1 MKDNTEIKNIVT
13 EENVLYSLWLTGLGS
28 SNAATGIDAIRE
40 ITGVTYSP
48 ANDLY
53 MSKLPECVKTQM
65 SKDDA
70 EKALKILQATGAKAE
85 IRIAGENDDK
95 KMAALIAKY
104 AKPNCQSLKSNFK
117 ETFVAFLVAFAVVL
131 LFFFGCDQQ
140 KIDSIDL
147 DYSVKMI
154 IEEQFI
160 KGAEVSECKL
170 KKLPKDR
177 FEGTVVIKRDGTP
190 AEKVNISGYLDDTR
204 QLIVQI
210 DDLKYLVYNDVKA
223 IIEEQLIKNSTVSDI
238 KLEKLPNNRF
248 AGTVVIKRGGMS
260 SQTVKVSGFLDDKN
274 QVFVQ
279 IDDLKFLVCN
289 HVLDVAKENNISCQ
303 ITNCILNENPDK
315 TFTGTVTARFTDG
328 TFEYV
333 KVKGNCNNNGVYV
346 EVVQ

>member
-1 MKDNTEIKNIVT
+1 MKDNTEIKNIAA

-131 LFFFGCDQQ
+131 LFFFGCNQQ
-140 KIDSIDL
+140 KIDSVDL
-147 DYSVKMI
+147 DYTVKAM
-154 IEEQFI
+154 IEEQV
-160 KGAEVSECKL
+160 KGAKVSDCKL
-170 KKLPKDR
+170 KKLSNNR
-177 FEGTVVIKRDGTP
+177 FEGTVVIKRDEMP
-190 AEKVNISGYLDDTR
+190 AETVKISGYLDDTR

-223 IIEEQLIKNSTVSDI
+223 IIEEQLIKKSAVSDI
-238 KLEKLPNNRF
+238 KLNKLPNNRF
-248 AGTVVIKRGGMS
+248 EGTVVIKLDGMS
-260 SQTVKVSGFLDDKN
+260 TKNVKVSGYLDNKN

-289 HVLDVAKENNISCQ
+289 HVWNIAKENNISCQ
-303 ITNCILNENPDK
+303 IINCILNENQDK
-315 TFTGTVTARFTDG
+315 TFTGTVTVKFTDG

-346 EVVQ
+346 EIVQ

>member
-1 MKDNTEIKNIVT
+1 MKDNAEIKNIVA

-28 SNAATGIDAIRE
+28 SNVATGVDAIRK

-70 EKALKILQATGAKAE
+70 EKALKILQETGAKAE
-85 IRIAGENDDK
+85 IKIAGENDDK

-104 AKPNCQSLKSNFK
+104 TKPNCQSLKSNFK

-147 DYSVKMI
+147 DYTVKAM
-154 IEEQFI
+154 IEEQV
-160 KGAEVSECKL
+160 KGAKVSECKL

-177 FEGTVVIKRDGTP
+177 FEGTVVIKRDGMPT
-190 AEKVNISGYLDDTR
+190 EKVNISGYLDDTR

-210 DDLKYLVYNDVKA
+210 DDLN
-223 IIEEQLIKNSTVSDI
+223 
-238 KLEKLPNNRF
+238 
-248 AGTVVIKRGGMS
+248 
-260 SQTVKVSGFLDDKN
+260 
-274 QVFVQ
+274 
-279 IDDLKFLVCN
+279 FLVCN
-289 HVLDVAKENNISCQ
+289 HILDVAKESNISCQ
-303 ITNCILNENPDK
+303 ITDCILNENPDK

>member
-1 MKDNTEIKNIVT
+1 MKDNTEIKNIAA

-28 SNAATGIDAIRE
+28 SNDATGIDAIRK

-65 SKDDA
+65 SKADA
-70 EKALKILQATGAKAE
+70 EKALKILQETGAKAE
-85 IRIAGENDDK
+85 IKIAGENDDK

-104 AKPNCQSLKSNFK
+104 TKPNCQSSKSNFK

-147 DYSVKMI
+147 DYTVKAM
-154 IEEQFI
+154 IEEQV
-160 KGAEVSECKL
+160 KGAKVSECKL

-177 FEGTVVIKRDGTP
+177 FEGTVVIKRDGLSLQ
-190 AEKVNISGYLDDTR
+190 KVKVSGYLDDTR

-210 DDLKYLVYNDVKA
+210 DDLN
-223 IIEEQLIKNSTVSDI
+223 
-238 KLEKLPNNRF
+238 
-248 AGTVVIKRGGMS
+248 
-260 SQTVKVSGFLDDKN
+260 
-274 QVFVQ
+274 
-279 IDDLKFLVCN
+279 FLVCN
-289 HVLDVAKENNISCQ
+289 HVLDVANENNISCQ
-303 ITNCILNENPDK
+303 ITDCILNENPDK

-346 EVVQ
+346 DIVQ

>member
-1 MKDNTEIKNIVT
+1 MKDNAEIKNIAA

-28 SNAATGIDAIRE
+28 SNAATGIDAIRK

-70 EKALKILQATGAKAE
+70 EKALKILQETGAKAE
-85 IRIAGENDDK
+85 IKIVGENDDK
-95 KMAALIAKY
+95 KMATLIAKY
-104 AKPNCQSLKSNFK
+104 AKPNCQSSKSNFK
-117 ETFVAFLVAFAVVL
+117 ETFLAFLVAFAVVL

-147 DYSVKMI
+147 DYTVKAM
-154 IEEQFI
+154 IEEQV
-160 KGAEVSECKL
+160 KGAKVSECKL

-177 FEGTVVIKRDGTP
+177 FEGTVVIKRDGMP
-190 AEKVNISGYLDDTR
+190 AETVNISGYLDDTR

-248 AGTVVIKRGGMS
+248 AGTVVIKRDGMS
-260 SQTVKVSGFLDDKN
+260 PQTVKVSGYLDDKN

-289 HVLDVAKENNISCQ
+289 YVMGIVSIK

-315 TFTGTVTARFTDG
+315 TFTGTVTLRLSDG

-333 KVKGNCNNNGVYV
+333 KVKGNCNNNDVHV

>member
-1 MKDNTEIKNIVT
+1 MKDNTEIKNIAA

-28 SNAATGIDAIRE
+28 SNAATGVDAIRK

-70 EKALKILQATGAKAE
+70 EKALKILQTTGAKAE
-85 IRIAGENDDK
+85 IKIAGENDDK
-95 KMAALIAKY
+95 KIAALITKY
-104 AKPNCQSLKSNFK
+104 TKPNCQSLKSNFK

-147 DYSVKMI
+147 DYTVKAM

-177 FEGTVVIKRDGTP
+177 FEGTVVIKRDGM
-190 AEKVNISGYLDDTR
+190 
-204 QLIVQI
+204 
-210 DDLKYLVYNDVKA
+210 
-223 IIEEQLIKNSTVSDI
+223 ST
-238 KLEKLPNNRF
+238 
-248 AGTVVIKRGGMS
+248 
-260 SQTVKVSGFLDDKN
+260 QTVKVSGVLDDKN

-333 KVKGNCNNNGVYV
+333 KIKGNCNNNGVHV

>member
-1 MKDNTEIKNIVT
+1 MKDNAEIKNIVA

-28 SNAATGIDAIRE
+28 SNVATGVDAIRK

-70 EKALKILQATGAKAE
+70 EKALKILQETGAKAE
-85 IRIAGENDDK
+85 IKIAGENDDK
-95 KMAALIAKY
+95 KIAALITKY
-104 AKPNCQSLKSNFK
+104 TKPNCQSSKSNFK

-147 DYSVKMI
+147 DYTVKAM
-154 IEEQFI
+154 IEEQLI
-160 KGAEVSECKL
+160 QGAKVSDCKL
-170 KKLPKDR
+170 KKLPHNR
-177 FEGTVVIKRDGTP
+177 FEGTVVISRNGVP
-190 AEKVNISGYLDDTR
+190 AE
-204 QLIVQI
+204 
-210 DDLKYLVYNDVKA
+210 
-223 IIEEQLIKNSTVSDI
+223 
-238 KLEKLPNNRF
+238 
-248 AGTVVIKRGGMS
+248 
-260 SQTVKVSGFLDDKN
+260 TVKVSGYLDNKN

-303 ITNCILNENPDK
+303 IINCILNENQDK
-315 TFTGTVTARFTDG
+315 TFTGTVTVKFTDG

-346 EVVQ
+346 EIVQ